1 MSNNSVICIKSDN
14 VNCEETSNT
23 VNNVSLIDEELVTE
37 NNIVNCETVNTV
49 NNVPMDKV
57 LTDNDIVNCEMRNTV
72 NNATSNISTEDVL
85 TEDNIVNCETVNTVN
100 NVPMDEDEVLTENDT
115 GMCIN
120 NKKRYCT
127 DEEH

>member
-49 NNVPMDKV
+49 NNVPMD
-57 LTDNDIVNCEMRNTV
+57 
-72 NNATSNISTEDVL
+72 
-85 TEDNIVNCETVNTVN
+85 
-100 NVPMDEDEVLTENDT
+100 EDEVLTENDT
-115 GMCIN
+115 GMCIK